1 MTCIRLS
8 LANNCCPQKGS
19 TLTYSPLANL
29 NATREVLDRF
39 GLGAKYS
46 LGQNFLID
54 DNIIG
59 RILDASGLLEADGF
73 DRDIIEIG
81 PGVGTLTVALL
92 DHARVAS
99 VEFDKDLPPVL
110 AEATEFNGDRFALIQ
125 KDALKVCED
134 DIRAAFASIGGSV
147 PSMLVSNLPYAVA
160 ATVILDWF
168 EKFDFLQNMT
178 VMVQSEVADRIAAQK
193 GTKDYA
199 AYTIKLRMFAQ
210 TTKRFQVSPNCFY
223 PAPRV
228 ESAVIRLDRHEL
240 CQDRELL
247 KAACRVAD
255 AAFAQRRKNIRNS
268 MKSHFDAQV
277 VDALLG
283 ACDIDPKLR
292 GEALDVEQ
300 YLQLGAELLKLQ
312 NQ

>member
-1 MTCIRLS
+1 M
-8 LANNCCPQKGS
+8 
-19 TLTYSPLANL
+19 TYSPLASL

-46 LGQNFLID
+46 LGQNFLVD

-59 RILDASGLLEADGF
+59 RILEASGLLEAEGF

-92 DHARVAS
+92 DHARVTS

-110 AEATEFNGDRFALIQ
+110 AETTAFNGERFALVQ
-125 KDALKVCED
+125 KDALKVTEAD
-134 DIRAAFASIGGSV
+134 VYSAFESIGGGM

-168 EKFDFLQNMT
+168 EKFDFLQSMT

-193 GTKDYA
+193 GTKDYG

-247 KAACRVAD
+247 KAACKVAD

-268 MKSHFDAQV
+268 MKSAFDTQT
-277 VDALLG
+277 VDALLE
-283 ACDIDPKLR
+283 ACNIDPKLR

-300 YLQLGAELLKLQ
+300 YLQLGEELLELQ
-312 NQ
+312 KQG

>member
-1 MTCIRLS
+1 M
-8 LANNCCPQKGS
+8 
-19 TLTYSPLANL
+19 TYSPLANL
-29 NATREVLDRF
+29 SATREVLDRF

-46 LGQNFLID
+46 LGQNFLVD

-59 RILDASGLLEADGF
+59 RILDVSGLLETEGF
-73 DRDIIEIG
+73 DRDVIEIG
-81 PGVGTLTVALL
+81 PGIGTLTVALL

-99 VEFDKDLPPVL
+99 VEFDRDLPPVL
-110 AEATEFNGDRFALIQ
+110 AETTEFNGDRFALIQ
-125 KDALKVCED
+125 KDALRVCQD
-134 DIRAAFASIGGSV
+134 DIRTAFDSIGGGM
-147 PSMLVSNLPYAVA
+147 PTMLVANLPYAVA

-168 EKFDFLQNMT
+168 EKFDFLQSMT

-210 TTKRFQVSPNCFY
+210 TTKRFQVSPSCFY

-247 KAACRVAD
+247 KAACKAAD

-268 MKSHFDAQV
+268 MKSRFDTKTI
-277 VDALLG
+277 DALLE

-300 YLQLGAELLKLQ
+300 YLQLGAELLKIQ
-312 NQ
+312 S

>member
-1 MTCIRLS
+1 M
-8 LANNCCPQKGS
+8 
-19 TLTYSPLANL
+19 TYSPLANL
-29 NATREVLDRF
+29 SATREVLDRF

-46 LGQNFLID
+46 LGQNFLVD

-59 RILDASGLLEADGF
+59 RILEVSGLLEAEGH

-92 DHARVAS
+92 DHARVTS

-110 AEATEFNGDRFALIQ
+110 AETTEFNGERFALIQ
-125 KDALKVCED
+125 KDALKVTED
-134 DIRAAFASIGGSV
+134 DVREAFASIKGAM

-168 EKFDFLQNMT
+168 EKFDFLQSMT

-193 GTKDYA
+193 GCKDYG

-210 TTKRFQVSPNCFY
+210 TVKRFQVSPSCFY

-228 ESAVIRLDRHEL
+228 ESAVIRLDRQEL
-240 CQDRELL
+240 CRDREVLA
-247 KAACRVAD
+247 AACRVAD

-268 MKSHFDAQV
+268 MKSRFDTET
-277 VDALLG
+277 VDTLLATCG
-283 ACDIDPKLR
+283 IDPKTR
-292 GEALDVEQ
+292 GESLNVEQ
-300 YLQLGAELLKLQ
+300 YLQLGEELLKLEARA
-312 NQ
+312 